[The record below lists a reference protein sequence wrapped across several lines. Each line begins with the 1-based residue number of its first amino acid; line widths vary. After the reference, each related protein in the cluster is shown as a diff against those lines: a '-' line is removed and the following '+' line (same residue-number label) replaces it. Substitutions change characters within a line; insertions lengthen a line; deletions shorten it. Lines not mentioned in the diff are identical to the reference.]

1 MEAHNCRIPSQAASV
16 VEGSRGISY
25 SAHGGRCGADC
36 GRWGPRG
43 TLSWPR
49 RAIQNRCTVED
60 YNLAPLN
67 PTGWQCSCKTLWLWS
82 WSFVKRTLRTTHIQ
96 VSNIQTASLHIIVL
110 YFSSVHNF
118 DPFGKPTSGT
128 TNKVW
133 GTHKHY
139 GATCKCASSL
149 FLSLGMIQQWLTQFN
164 GISQRSYAGK
174 SAQRSV
180 PPTSWQA
187 SCGVNCVEFLS
198 HFWVPNALRG
208 FKTSFCNNILLLCF
222 FGRLQG
228 IWKASFKQPPN
239 IRKSVSFFSQAAWEC
254 PKRSSLWDQPPASP
268 AVALGKR
275 PVSTRQSKRI

>member
-43 TLSWPR
+43 RCPDHGEPSKIGALLRITTLPTGSR
-49 RAIQNRCTVED
+49 ELQLDVGR
-60 YNLAPLN
+60 

-96 VSNIQTASLHIIVL
+96 VSNIQTASLHIVVL

-133 GTHKHY
+133 ARTNTAALH
-139 GATCKCASSL
+139 ASAQAAYFCHSGWSNSGWPNSMEFPSGVRGQIRSTICTANL
-149 FLSLGMIQQWLTQFN
+149 LAERLWGQLRGISISFLSTKCITWIQNQF
-164 GISQRSYAGK
+164 
-174 SAQRSV
+174 
-180 PPTSWQA
+180 
-187 SCGVNCVEFLS
+187 L
-198 HFWVPNALRG
+198 
-208 FKTSFCNNILLLCF
+208 
-222 FGRLQG
+222 
-228 IWKASFKQPPN
+228 
-239 IRKSVSFFSQAAWEC
+239 
-254 PKRSSLWDQPPASP
+254 
-268 AVALGKR
+268 
-275 PVSTRQSKRI
+275 